1 MEGQLRLNW
10 TALVEE
16 ARARRKAQN
25 LTQQRL
31 AQLAEVSTPTISRF
45 ENGEKDIQLSSALSI
60 LGVLGLLDTRALN
73 FPDPEPRYDSINEAV
88 RFWGH
93 DGTRRILCAITR
105 DALDD
110 HYKPERKDKL
120 KTFEANRA
128 AIEQEAR
135 RKFLAGAVESD
146 SSVMIRTNDLY

>member
-10 TALVEE
+10 PALVEE
-16 ARARRKAQN
+16 AKARRKAQN

-31 AQLAEVSTPTISRF
+31 AQLAEVSTPTVSRF
-45 ENGEKDIQLSSALSI
+45 ENGEKDIQLSSALGI
-60 LGVLGLLDTRALN
+60 LGVLGLIDARVLT
-73 FPDPEPRYDSINEAV
+73 FPDPQPRYDNINEVV

-93 DGTRRILCAITR
+93 DGTRRVLCAITR

-120 KTFEANRA
+120 RMFAASRA

-135 RKFLAGAVESD
+135 RKLLAGALEPDGSVLIKTSD
-146 SSVMIRTNDLY
+146 FY